1 MPVGTSQKVQDR
13 IIENLT
19 KNGAELISF
28 EKGRKVRYR
37 CWCGNETESYTSNVN
52 KPTWGGCAKCSNQRR
67 GNKNDYEF
75 ARKVWEEG
83 GEVLPKQEYKGNK
96 DKLYYTCSNCG
107 EEAHISLNEFRRCR
121 RCENC
126 AKSRA
131 KETNLE
137 RYGVE
142 NVFQSEEI
150 KQRIKDS
157 NMEKYGVDH
166 HMKVPEI
173 LQKAIDTNIDK
184 YGLAFAFHSEES
196 FDKIHATC
204 MERYGV
210 EYPLQNEYIQEK
222 VIESCRESLGVDY
235 PLQSEEI
242 QKQIEQTFQDRY
254 GMGKYEYLQ
263 MLYQDHKE
271 EYRQKADETCMKRY
285 GMTLHEYLALPEHRE
300 KADETCMK
308 RYGMTL
314 HEYLALPEH
323 REKADETCMKRY
335 GMTLHEYLALPEHR
349 EKARLTCLERY
360 GVEYPT
366 QCEEIFYKMMV
377 SGYQRKEYTFPSG
390 RVEYCQGYEPRCLE
404 HLLETYDED
413 DIVVGYKGR
422 EAIWYPNTDKDG
434 KLSRYFPDGFIKSE
448 NAIIEVKSEYYYKKD
463 IAKNHAKFKA
473 VTGMGMKVFLYVFDE
488 KDLLYTKIYTK
499 DRTVVCPYPPANIV
513 IVDDSDD
520 EE

>member
-13 IIENLT
+13 IIANLT

-37 CWCGNETESYTSNVN
+37 CSCGNETESYTSNVN
-52 KPTWGGCAKCSNQRR
+52 KPTWGGCATCSNQRR

-75 ARKVWEEG
+75 ARKVWEKG

-96 DKLYYTCSNCG
+96 VKMHYTCSNCG
-107 EEAHISLNEFRRCR
+107 EEAHISLNEFRRGR

-235 PLQSEEI
+235 PFQSEEI

-271 EYRQKADETCMKRY
+271 EYRQKADETCMERY

-300 KADETCMK
+300 KADKTCM
-308 RYGMTL
+308 
-314 HEYLALPEH
+314 E
-323 REKADETCMKRY
+323 RY

-360 GVEYPT
+360 GVEYPA
-366 QCEEIFYKMMV
+366 QCEEIFHKMMV

-390 RVEYCQGYEPRCLE
+390 RVEYCQGYEPLCLE

-422 EAIWYPNTDKDG
+422 EAIWYPNPDKDG

-473 VTGMGMKVFLYVFDE
+473 VTGMGMKVFLYVFDK
-488 KDLLYTKIYTK
+488 KDFLYTKIYTK
-499 DRTVVCPYPPANIV
+499 DRTVVCPYQPANIV

>member
-1 MPVGTSQKVQDR
+1 MPVGTSQKVQDK
-13 IIENLT
+13 IIANLT
-19 KNGAELISF
+19 KNGSELISF

-37 CWCGNETESYTSNVN
+37 CSCGNETESHTFNLCKS
-52 KPTWGGCAKCSNQRR
+52 TWGGCAKCSNQRR
-67 GNKNDYEF
+67 GNKNNYEF

-96 DKLYYTCSNCG
+96 DKMHYTCSNCG
-107 EEAHISLNEFRRCR
+107 EEAHISLSEFRRGR

-131 KETNLE
+131 KDTNLE

-157 NMEKYGVDH
+157 NTEKYGVEH

-173 LQKAIDTNIDK
+173 LQKAIDTNIDR

-196 FDKIHATC
+196 FDKIRDTC

-222 VIESCRESLGVDY
+222 VIQSCRERLGVDY
-235 PLQSEEI
+235 PFES
-242 QKQIEQTFQDRY
+242 
-254 GMGKYEYLQ
+254 
-263 MLYQDHKE
+263 KE
-271 EYRQKADETCMKRY
+271 FLDSILTPDY
-285 GMTLHEYLALPEHRE
+285 
-300 KADETCMK
+300 
-308 RYGMTL
+308 
-314 HEYLALPEH
+314 
-323 REKADETCMKRY
+323 
-335 GMTLHEYLALPEHR
+335 R
-349 EKARLTCLERY
+349 EKARATMLKLY
-360 GVEYPT
+360 GVEYAS
-366 QCEEIFYKMMV
+366 QSDELFYKMMV

-390 RVEYCQGYEPRCLE
+390 RVEYCQGYEPRCLD

-422 EAIWYPNTDKDG
+422 EAIWYPNPDKDG

-448 NAIIEVKSEYYYKKD
+448 NAIIEVKSNYYYEKD

-473 VTGMGMKVFLYVFDE
+473 VTPSRLNILYCS
-488 KDLLYTKIYTK
+488 IYQITIK
-499 DRTVVCPYPPANIV
+499 
-513 IVDDSDD
+513 
-520 EE
+520 

>member
-1 MPVGTSQKVQDR
+1 MPVSTSQKVQDR
-13 IIENLT
+13 IIANLT

-37 CWCGNETESYTSNVN
+37 CSCGNETESHTSNVN
-52 KPTWGGCAKCSNQRR
+52 KPTWEGCATCSNQRR

-75 ARKVWEEG
+75 ARKVWEKG

-96 DKLYYTCSNCG
+96 VKMHYTCSNCG
-107 EEAHISLNEFRRCR
+107 EEAHISLNEFRRGR

-235 PLQSEEI
+235 PFQSEEI

-300 KADETCMK
+300 KA
-308 RYGMTL
+308 
-314 HEYLALPEH
+314 
-323 REKADETCMKRY
+323 
-335 GMTLHEYLALPEHR
+335 
-349 EKARLTCLERY
+349 RLTCLERY
-360 GVEYPT
+360 GVEYPA
-366 QCEEIFYKMMV
+366 QSDEIFYKMMV

-390 RVEYCQGYEPRCLE
+390 RVEYCQGYEPLCLE
-404 HLLETYDED
+404 HLLETYEED

-422 EAIWYPNTDKDG
+422 EAIWYPNPDKDG

-448 NAIIEVKSEYYYKKD
+448 NAIIEVKSDYYYEKD

-473 VTGMGMKVFLYVFDE
+473 VTGMGMKVFLYVFDK

>member
-1 MPVGTSQKVQDR
+1 MPVDTSQKVQDR
-13 IIENLT
+13 IIANLT

-107 EEAHISLNEFRRCR
+107 EEAHISLNEFRRGR

-157 NMEKYGVDH
+157 NMEKYGADH

-271 EYRQKADETCMKRY
+271 EYRQKA
-285 GMTLHEYLALPEHRE
+285 
-300 KADETCMK
+300 
-308 RYGMTL
+308 
-314 HEYLALPEH
+314 
-323 REKADETCMKRY
+323 
-335 GMTLHEYLALPEHR
+335 
-349 EKARLTCLERY
+349 RLTCLERY
-360 GVEYPT
+360 GVEYPA

-390 RVEYCQGYEPRCLE
+390 RVEYCQGYEPLCLD

-422 EAIWYPNTDKDG
+422 EAIWYPNPDKDG

-448 NAIIEVKSEYYYKKD
+448 NAIIEVKSDYYYEKD

-473 VTGMGMKVFLYVFDE
+473 VTGMGMKVFLYVFDK